1 MKEYQLLG
9 IQIYIMNGIIGDRI
23 STFVIG
29 KIDNIDSV
37 MVYNY
42 YIGLND
48 LTEDG
53 LRAADV
59 NRDGKV
65 DNIDSV
71 LIYNYYIGLESSFPV
86 QDSNE

>member
-1 MKEYQLLG
+1 
-9 IQIYIMNGIIGDRI
+9 
-23 STFVIG
+23 
-29 KIDNIDSV
+29 